1 MVVRGNRGECAQPCR
16 MPYNLLENNS
26 KIDTGYLLSTRDLCG
41 LDYIPKLI
49 KAGVSCLKI
58 EGRMKNPEYVATVT
72 KIYRKYIDLA
82 SSEKPYEILEQ
93 DKKDLAQVF
102 NRGMFSSGHLDN
114 KPNENLIYKE
124 KPGNQGLSLGKDQ
137 KINNN
142 KGYISLKLKEPIGI
156 GDTVSFENEDS
167 IYTISELMENG
178 KNITKTKRG
187 QIVTIGRMKGNIKLG
202 DLVYK
207 MSSKALNTVA
217 KESYK
222 IENRKIKLN
231 CKVSIKKNNP
241 LSISITSANS
251 IDCYKDLKLN
261 VILDIKPEEA
271 KNKPLTKEAVV
282 SQISKT
288 SSTPYSFEKIE
299 IDLDENLFLPKVSS
313 LNELRRQVL
322 EKVTYY
328 ALDKI
333 HRKYK
338 NIKTFDKTLNLLP
351 NSLKSNIST
360 NMPHISV
367 LFNEL
372 NKDYDYSKLKKI
384 DLIYIPLKYFSD
396 SKYKYVLK
404 LLNSRYKTYIYM
416 PSIIKPNYRNLFS
429 SYILKAVN
437 NYNISGFVIS
447 NISHFLILDEVLEN
461 NISSFDIVANYT
473 LNVFNTLTINSLK
486 RLGANSYTI
495 SPELN
500 DNEIN
505 YLCNNSSIP
514 SNLIVY
520 GKIPLMHI
528 NYCLLGKTN
537 KSHPNCNGNCKSENK
552 YYLQDRVKNKF
563 RVIPDSV
570 QTVNTIY
577 HYKNIDKNPKD
588 FKINFAR
595 IDILDE
601 TIEEINTII
610 EKVIF

>member
-1 MVVRGNRGECAQPCR
+1 

-26 KIDTGYLLSTRDLCG
+26 KIDSGYLLSTRDLCG

-49 KAGVSCLKI
+49 KAGVNCLKI

-72 KIYRKYIDLA
+72 RIYRKYIDLA
-82 SSEKPYEILEQ
+82 LSEKPYEILEQ
-93 DKKDLAQVF
+93 DEKDLAQVF

-114 KPNENLIYKE
+114 NPNENLIYKE
-124 KPGNQGLSLGKDQ
+124 KPGNQGLFLGKVQ
-137 KINNN
+137 KTNIN
-142 KGYISLKLKEPIGI
+142 KGYITLKLKEPIEI

-167 IYTISELMENG
+167 IYTISELMENS
-178 KNITKTKRG
+178 KNITETKRG

-207 MSSKALNTVA
+207 MSSKALNITA

-222 IENRKIKLN
+222 TENRKIKLN
-231 CKVSIKKNNP
+231 CKVSIKKDKP
-241 LSISITSANS
+241 LSISITSANN
-251 IDCYKDLKLN
+251 IDCYKDMKLN

-271 KNKPLTKEAVV
+271 KNKPLTKDAVV

-288 SSTPYSFEKIE
+288 SSTPYSFEKIQ
-299 IDLDENLFLPKVSS
+299 IDLDENLFLPKISS
-313 LNELRRQVL
+313 LNELRRQGL
-322 EKVTYY
+322 EKVTDY

-338 NIKTFDKTLNLLP
+338 NSKNFDETLNLLP

-360 NMPHISV
+360 DVPHICV

-372 NKDYDYSKLKKI
+372 NKDYDYSKLEDV

-404 LLNSRYKTYIYM
+404 LLNSKYKTYIYM

-429 SYILKAVN
+429 SYILKAVK

-473 LNVFNTLTINSLK
+473 LNVFNTLTIDSLK

-500 DNEIN
+500 DNDIN

-520 GKIPLMHI
+520 GKIPLMHT

-537 KSHPNCNGNCKSENK
+537 KSHPNCIGNCKSENK
-552 YYLQDRVKNKF
+552 YYLQDRFKNKF
-563 RVIPDSV
+563 RVIPDNV
-570 QTVNTIY
+570 QTVSTIY
-577 HYKNIDKNPKD
+577 HYKNIEKNPKD
-588 FKINFAR
+588 FKIKFAR
-595 IDILDE
+595 IDIFDE
-601 TIEEINTII
+601 TIEEINI
-610 EKVIF
+610 VIKKLFLN